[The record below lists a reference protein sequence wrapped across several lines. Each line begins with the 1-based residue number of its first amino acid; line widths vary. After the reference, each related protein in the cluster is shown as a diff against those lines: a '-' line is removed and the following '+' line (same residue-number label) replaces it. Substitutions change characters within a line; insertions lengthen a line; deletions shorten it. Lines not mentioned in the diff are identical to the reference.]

1 MNLSSAA
8 ILTSGTISLEAALFG
23 VPQVVCY
30 KTSFISYLVAKKYVK
45 TKFISLVNIISNK
58 KVVDELIQDD
68 FNLENLIISL
78 EKSLN
83 KTILKS

>member
-1 MNLSSAA
+1 ML
-8 ILTSGTISLEAALFG
+8 
-23 VPQVVCY
+23 QD
-30 KTSFISYLVAKKYVK
+30 KFISYLIAKKYVK